1 MNLSPNSLYIH
12 IPFCDKICPYCDFLK
27 IFKNQSIEDLYIENI
42 LKDLEKFIN
51 LKYKFKTIYIGGGT
65 PSCLSIDNLTKLL
78 FSCSLILDTDY
89 EFTIEGNPESLNEQ
103 KLEIF
108 KKFHINRIS
117 IGIQSFNK
125 RILNFIDRNYD
136 VDIFRL
142 INSAKRYISNINID
156 LIYGINDQTL
166 DELKDDLNK
175 FIVLDVPHISIYSLI
190 IEPNTKF
197 YLNKVRE
204 QDEDKS
210 REFYDFIID
219 FLLNH
224 SYEHYEIS
232 NFAKNGCYSK
242 HNLTYWK
249 NKEYIG
255 IGAGASGYEKNI
267 RYKNSSS
274 ISKYNNGIRERE
286 EEIITK
292 DLLYEYYL
300 ITNLRLISG
309 FSISEINQIFK
320 FNFLR
325 LKNEAIK
332 KLLKSD
338 LIKIEGD
345 NFACTRDGL
354 ALQDIVIRTL
364 I

>member
-1 MNLSPNSLYIH
+1 MLVTVITAFGQRLFFTRPQIN
-12 IPFCDKICPYCDFLK
+12 DFLVDGAIPICRYFILGWK
-27 IFKNQSIEDLYIENI
+27 AMLYDGKVFACQGGNGAAVIYYSTGDNVIHYYNPTNQTEKRAVVTLPVGEKVIQ
-42 LKDLEKFIN
+42 LKHAYFP
-51 LKYKFKTIYIGGGT
+51 GT
-65 PSCLSIDNLTKLL
+65 TAID
-78 FSCSLILDTDY
+78 
-89 EFTIEGNPESLNEQ
+89 P
-103 KLEIF
+103 
-108 KKFHINRIS
+108 
-117 IGIQSFNK
+117 
-125 RILNFIDRNYD
+125 
-136 VDIFRL
+136 
-142 INSAKRYISNINID
+142 
-156 LIYGINDQTL
+156 
-166 DELKDDLNK
+166 LNK

-232 NFAKNGCYSK
+232 NFAKNGYYSK

-255 IGAGASGYEKNI
+255 IGASASGYEKNI

-274 ISKYNNGIRERE
+274 ISKYNNRIRERE

-300 ITNLRLISG
+300 ITNLRLIIG
-309 FSISEINQIFK
+309 FSINEINQIFK
-320 FNFLR
+320 FNFLK

-332 KLLKSD
+332 KLLKSN

-354 ALQDIVIRTL
+354 ALQDFVVRTL